1 MNLNE
6 QLDLIREHWRLLIE
20 SAEEAGVP
28 AHTLLSVLAAQLADA
43 MARQPEHVVAEWV
56 AALEDHI
63 EQLRLREFGGTE
75 RRNDDGK

>member
-28 AHTLLSVLAAQLADA
+28 THTLLSVLAAQLADV
-43 MARQPEHVVAEWV
+43 MTRQPEHVVAEWV
-56 AALEDHI
+56 EALEAHI
-63 EQLRLREFGGTE
+63 EQLRLREFGSTG
-75 RRNDDGK
+75 RRKDEGE